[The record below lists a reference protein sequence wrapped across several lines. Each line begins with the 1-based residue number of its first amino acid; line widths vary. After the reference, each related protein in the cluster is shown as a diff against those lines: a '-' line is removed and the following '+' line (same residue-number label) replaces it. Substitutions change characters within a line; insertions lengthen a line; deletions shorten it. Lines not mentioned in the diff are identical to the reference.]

1 MARQSSVA
9 KTDSLRVEDLRA
21 KAVAHVVRRF
31 PEMVGVAPTRSA
43 TSDGIEFTF
52 RTTVEIGD
60 KRLPRIV
67 RVVMDRQGRVNR
79 LITSR

>member
-1 MARQSSVA
+1 MARQTSTTRS
-9 KTDSLRVEDLRA
+9 TTFRIEELRA
-21 KAVAHVVRRF
+21 KAIAHVVRRF
-31 PEMVGVAPTRSA
+31 PEMAGVSPTRNA
-43 TSDGIEFTF
+43 TTDSVEFTF

-79 LITSR
+79 LVTSR